1 MINNPI
7 SDQKTIIYAKQ
18 MINCKKNPDAYTK
31 SAALAIEKHLDGV
44 TYTLY
49 IFKKSFKLPFRLKR

>member
-18 MINCKKNPDAYTK
+18 MINCKKKPDAYTK
-31 SAALAIEKHLDGV
+31 SAALAIEK
-44 TYTLY
+44 TFRWCNLY
-49 IFKKSFKLPFRLKR
+49 IIIYFQKKF